1 LQRNTQTTEAQ
12 RAVFKKAYAAGVTLL
27 YGTDAAVLPH
37 TMGGWQ
43 FATMIEH
50 GMTPMEAIRS
60 ATSVAAD
67 HLRIDAD
74 VGAVIPGRQADIIA
88 VKVDP
93 LTDPLSLRD
102 VDVVIQ
108 AGIVVKQPPL

>member
-1 LQRNTQTTEAQ
+1 MGSSR
-12 RAVFKKAYAAGVTLL
+12 LL
-27 YGTDAAVLPH
+27 SPLSRWMSLPH

-74 VGAVIPGRQADIIA
+74 VGAVIPGRRADIIA
-88 VKVDP
+88 VKINP

-102 VDVVIQ
+102 VDIVIQ
-108 AGIVVKQPPL
+108 AGIVVKQPSL